1 MGIFDSFKVKRLIKN
16 LDNSTMY
23 VDDRVKLIKP
33 LVEIGEPA
41 VEPLIQA
48 LKDIHKYVREG
59 AAEALR
65 TIGDERA
72 VEPLIQAVNYD
83 DYMRAK
89 AALIPDLQEYVKSC
103 LTLQYHEIA
112 DDRLWNS
119 ISEVADLGDGSSL
132 SEYSKRT
139 LVESLIVQ
147 YPDFDHVYRWSGIYH
162 NRGGNNNEA
171 IEILKEGLKVCK
183 RKYNLYEEL
192 GNIEYQRNHLLDAVH
207 WWIQSILSQK
217 SIGQHDNRNPFLY
230 LSYICGRLDLN
241 DIRSELGIY
250 AAGISLTPQAANEV
264 YHRVDNE
271 TKIEYIRQ
279 ALLELHRYLESE
291 Y

>member
-1 MGIFDSFKVKRLIKN
+1 
-16 LDNSTMY
+16 
-23 VDDRVKLIKP
+23 
-33 LVEIGEPA
+33 
-41 VEPLIQA
+41 
-48 LKDIHKYVREG
+48 
-59 AAEALR
+59 
-65 TIGDERA
+65 
-72 VEPLIQAVNYD
+72 
-83 DYMRAK
+83 
-89 AALIPDLQEYVKSC
+89 
-103 LTLQYHEIA
+103 
-112 DDRLWNS
+112 
-119 ISEVADLGDGSSL
+119 
-132 SEYSKRT
+132 
-139 LVESLIVQ
+139 
-147 YPDFDHVYRWSGIYH
+147 VYRWSGIYH

-241 DIRSELGIY
+241 DIRSELSTY
-250 AAGISLTPQAANEV
+250 AAGFTLTPQAANEV